1 MLIEEYKLENT
12 KIKIYDNHIVE
23 DTITQKEYINNI
35 IINLITNSPLL

>member
-12 KIKIYDNHIVE
+12 KINDNHIVE

-35 IINLITNSPLL
+35 IINLIQKSPSL